1 MELLSALRQLL
12 QRRRVLLLGALLC
25 GALGVAAS
33 GYVPV
38 GPFAS
43 PERRSAVSTAEI
55 QIDTPHPLA
64 ADLRASTATI
74 AEQAAMLGERLA
86 GDDTRGLIAARA
98 GVRSRDLAVLSSR
111 TAIIGRSNPL
121 ARAAVEASGS
131 VQTPVRL
138 IVSSASDTPIVS
150 VLAAAPD
157 RATATRLAAAAAP
170 ALRFVIASAPD
181 TVRKRL
187 EVQALSSP
195 KTVTV
200 VSGGPRPAIGV
211 ILALFGFIG
220 WCWCAIL
227 ASGLARIWR
236 EGVATDPF
244 APGV

>member
-1 MELLSALRQLL
+1 MELLTPLRLL
-12 QRRRVLLLGALLC
+12 LRRRRVLLLGMVLC

-33 GYVPV
+33 GYLPV

-55 QIDTPHPLA
+55 QIDTVHPLA

-98 GVRSRDLAVLSSR
+98 GVRSSELAVLSSR
-111 TAIIGRSNPL
+111 TAIIGRATPL

-138 IVSSASDTPIVS
+138 IVSSASDSPIVS
-150 VLAAAPD
+150 VLAVAPD
-157 RATATRLAAAAAP
+157 RATASRLAAAAAP
-170 ALRFVIASAPD
+170 ALRLIIEAAPD

-187 EVQALSSP
+187 KVEALSTP

-200 VSGGPRPAIGV
+200 VSGGPRPVIGA
-211 ILALFGFIG
+211 ILALIGFVG
-220 WCWCAIL
+220 WCWCAIVV
-227 ASGLARIWR
+227 SGLARVWR
-236 EGVATDPF
+236 EGVAADPF
-244 APGV
+244 ASGA

>member
-1 MELLSALRQLL
+1 MELLSPLRRLL
-12 QRRRVLLLGALLC
+12 QSRRVLLLGIVLC
-25 GALGVAAS
+25 GTLGILAS
-33 GYVPV
+33 GYLPV

-43 PERRSAVSTAEI
+43 PDRRSAVSTAEI
-55 QIDTPHPLA
+55 QIDTPRPLA

-98 GVRSRDLAVLSSR
+98 GVRSSELAVLSSR
-111 TAIIGRSNPL
+111 TAIVGRASPL

-170 ALRFVIASAPD
+170 ALRLVIAAAPD
-181 TVRKRL
+181 NVRKRL
-187 EVQALSSP
+187 EVRALSAP

-200 VSGGPRPAIGV
+200 VSGGPRPAIGL
-211 ILALFGFIG
+211 ILALIGFIG
-220 WCWCAIL
+220 WCWGAIVV
-227 ASGLARIWR
+227 SGLARIWR
-236 EGVATDPF
+236 DGVTADPF
-244 APGV
+244 APGA

>member
-1 MELLSALRQLL
+1 MELLTPLRRLL
-12 QRRRVLLLGALLC
+12 RRRRILLLGMLLC

-55 QIDTPHPLA
+55 QIDTVHPLA

-74 AEQAAMLGERLA
+74 AEQAVMLAERLA
-86 GDDTRGLIAARA
+86 GDDTRGLIAAGA

-138 IVSSASDTPIVS
+138 IVSSAGDTPIVS

-157 RATATRLAAAAAP
+157 RATASRLAAAAAP
-170 ALRFVIASAPD
+170 ALRFIIASAPD
-181 TVRKRL
+181 TVPKRL
-187 EVQALSSP
+187 KVESLSAP

-211 ILALFGFIG
+211 ILALLGFIG
-220 WCWCAIL
+220 WCWCAVVV
-227 ASGLARIWR
+227 SGLARVWR
-236 EGVATDPF
+236 EGVAADPF
-244 APGV
+244 APGA